1 MEFAQ
6 FLWGI
11 LILAL
16 LLLLIQLQNRVLK
29 KKRLPPSPRKLPFLG
44 NIHQLLGHDLPH
56 VSLQRL
62 SKEYG
67 PLMLLQLG
75 SIPTLVISSADVARE
90 IFKAHDLVFSSR
102 PQLYSGK
109 RLSYGCNDM
118 TFAPY
123 GEYWREARKIA
134 IIELLSL
141 KRVQSFESVREEE
154 VKFVIDFIT
163 RYSCDEPLRPVDL
176 SELML
181 SLANNVICRVAFGR
195 KYDGSEVSMRNGNGK
210 AKFYEILRDTQRLLG
225 EVNLADF
232 YPWLGWLLN
241 KVNGLDARLEKTF
254 KELDELYDEVIEEHL
269 HRASTTSNHED
280 LVDVLLRLQRD
291 PTQTISLD
299 NNQVK
304 GILTD
309 MFIAGSDTS
318 SATLVWAMCELIRN
332 PSTLKKAQDE
342 VRQQVGKGKQK
353 VEESDLPNLKYL
365 KLVLKETLRLHP
377 PVPLLVPRETTEP
390 CVVRGYEI
398 PAKTRVFINAK
409 AISTDPNVWDDP
421 DPNVFQ
427 PERFLNCEI
436 DYRGQDFELIPFGVG
451 RRSCPGLNFAI
462 LVVELALSNLLYR
475 FDWSLPHGMTEDD
488 IDMEEAIGLTTHKKT
503 PLLLLASPRT
513 T

>member
-1 MEFAQ
+1 MEFVQ

-11 LILAL
+11 LIFAL
-16 LLLLIQLQNRVLK
+16 LVWLIEPQTRVLK
-29 KKRLPPSPRKLPFLG
+29 QRRLPPSPKKLPFLG
-44 NIHQLLGHDLPH
+44 NIQELLGHDLPH
-56 VSLQRL
+56 VALQRL

-90 IFKAHDLVFSSR
+90 IFKAHDIVFSSR
-102 PQLYSGK
+102 PQLYSAN

-118 TFAPY
+118 SFAPY

-141 KRVQSFESVREEE
+141 KRVQSFQSVREEE
-154 VKFVIDFIT
+154 VDFVIDFIT
-163 RYSCDEPLRPVDL
+163 RYSCDDPLRPVDL

-195 KYDGSEVSMRNGNGK
+195 KYDGSEVSIGNGK
-210 AKFYEILRDTQRLLG
+210 AKFFEILRDTQRLLG
-225 EVNLADF
+225 EVNVADF

-254 KELDELYDEVIEEHL
+254 KELDEFYNEVIEEHL
-269 HRASTTSNHED
+269 QQTGPVSNHED

-291 PTQTISLD
+291 PKQTIALN

-318 SATLVWAMCELIRN
+318 SATLVWAMSELIRN
-332 PSTLKKAQDE
+332 PTTMKKAQDE
-342 VRQQVGKGKQK
+342 VIQVANGKRK
-353 VEESDLPNLKYL
+353 VGETDLPHLKYL

-377 PVPLLVPRETTEP
+377 PVPLLVPRETTES
-390 CVVRGYEI
+390 CIVRGYEV

-409 AISTDPNVWDDP
+409 AISTDPNVWGDSN
-421 DPNVFQ
+421 PNEFK
-427 PERFLNCEI
+427 PERFLSCEI
-436 DYRGQDFELIPFGVG
+436 DYRGQDFELIPFGAG

-462 LVVELALSNLLYR
+462 LLIELALANLLYR
-475 FDWSLPHGMTEDD
+475 FDWSLPYGMTKDD
-488 IDMEEAIGLTTHKKT
+488 IDMEEAIGLTTHKKN